1 MNNYYNFLPYFLEIL
16 LRIAP
21 KPATWADNWSY
32 YTIND
37 LLHALITK
45 GWFTKEVRKE
55 LFGWDDATDDLF
67 VRPSYLGIQ
76 LNEDA
81 ILKRIPSMVPS
92 YEYDEDFFE
101 ERMPDQKSYQRKM
114 QYYLRLM
121 VVEDRLQGLDEQI
134 GELVYDDKSH
144 SPLDEMLSYYI
155 IDDSEFEETL
165 LEYCND
171 KGI

>member
-1 MNNYYNFLPYFLEIL
+1 MFDYLTYYLEIL

-21 KPATWADNWSY
+21 KPATWADNWRY

-45 GWFTKEVRKE
+45 GWLTKEVRKE

-67 VRPSYLGIQ
+67 LRPSYLGMQ

-81 ILKRIPSMVPS
+81 ILKQIPSMDPS
-92 YEYDEDFFE
+92 YEYDDDFFDDKH
-101 ERMPDQKSYQRKM
+101 PGLKPYQRKM

-121 VVEDRLQGLDEQI
+121 VVEDRLQVLDGQI
-134 GELVYDDKSH
+134 GELVYDDENH
-144 SPLDEMLSYYI
+144 SSLDEMLSYYT
-155 IDDSEFEETL
+155 IDDNEFEETL
-165 LEYCND
+165 SEYCND

>member
-1 MNNYYNFLPYFLEIL
+1 MFDLLPYFLDTL

-21 KPATWADNWSY
+21 KPANWKEN
-32 YTIND
+32 TIYETPND

-45 GWFTKEVRKE
+45 GWFTKEVRKQ

-67 VRPSYLGIQ
+67 VRPSYLGMS

-81 ILKRIPSMVPS
+81 ILKQIPSMVPS
-92 YEYDEDFFE
+92 DEYDEDFFE

-114 QYYLRLM
+114 QYYLRLV
-121 VVEDRLQGLDEQI
+121 VVEDRLQDFDRQI
-134 GELVYDDKSH
+134 GELVYDDENH

-165 LEYCND
+165 LKYCED

>member
-1 MNNYYNFLPYFLEIL
+1 MFDYLKYFLEIL

-21 KPATWADNWSY
+21 EPATWADNWRY

-55 LFGWDDATDDLF
+55 LFGWDDATDDLL
-67 VRPSYLGIQ
+67 VRPSYLG
-76 LNEDA
+76 
-81 ILKRIPSMVPS
+81 
-92 YEYDEDFFE
+92 
-101 ERMPDQKSYQRKM
+101 KSYQRKM

-121 VVEDRLQGLDEQI
+121 VVEDRLQGLEEQI
-134 GELVYDDKSH
+134 GELVYDDENH

>member
-1 MNNYYNFLPYFLEIL
+1 MFDYYLYFFEIL

-21 KPATWADNWSY
+21 KPTTWADNWRY

-45 GWFTKEVRKE
+45 DWLTKEVRKE

-67 VRPSYLGIQ
+67 VRPSYLGMQ

-81 ILKRIPSMVPS
+81 ILKQIPSMVPS
-92 YEYDEDFFE
+92 DEYDEDFFE

-114 QYYLRLM
+114 QYYLRLV
-121 VVEDRLQGLDEQI
+121 VVEDRLQDFDRQI
-134 GELVYDDKSH
+134 GELVYDDENH

>member
-1 MNNYYNFLPYFLEIL
+1 MFEYLTYFLEIL
-16 LRIAP
+16 FRIAP
-21 KPATWADNWSY
+21 KPATWADNWRY

-67 VRPSYLGIQ
+67 LRPSYLGIQ
-76 LNEDA
+76 LNKDA
-81 ILKRIPSMVPS
+81 ILKQIPFMDPS
-92 YEYDEDFFE
+92 YEYDDDFFE
-101 ERMPDQKSYQRKM
+101 YEFPDLKPYQRKM

-121 VVEDRLQGLDEQI
+121 VVEDRLQDLDGQI
-134 GELVYDDKSH
+134 GELVYDDENH
-144 SPLDEMLSYYI
+144 SSLDEMLSYYT
-155 IDDSEFEETL
+155 IDDNEFEETL

>member
-1 MNNYYNFLPYFLEIL
+1 MFDYLPFYLEIL

-21 KPATWADNWSY
+21 KPTTWADNWRY

-37 LLHALITK
+37 LLYALITK
-45 GWFTKEVRKE
+45 GWFPKEVRKE

-67 VRPSYLGIQ
+67 LRPSYLDMQ

-81 ILKRIPSMVPS
+81 ILKQIPSMVPS
-92 YEYDEDFFE
+92 YEYDDDFFDNE
-101 ERMPDQKSYQRKM
+101 LPGLKPYQRKM

-121 VVEDRLQGLDEQI
+121 VVEDRLQILDGQI
-134 GELVYDDKSH
+134 GELVYDDGND

-155 IDDSEFEETL
+155 INDSEFEESL
-165 LEYCND
+165 LEYCKD

>member
-1 MNNYYNFLPYFLEIL
+1 MFDYLPYFLEIL

-21 KPATWADNWSY
+21 KPTTWADNWRY

-37 LLHALITK
+37 LLHALITR

-67 VRPSYLGIQ
+67 LRPTYLGMQ

-81 ILKRIPSMVPS
+81 ILKQIPSMVPS

-101 ERMPDQKSYQRKM
+101 ERMPDQKPYQRKL

-121 VVEDRLQGLDEQI
+121 VVEDRLQVLDGQI
-134 GELVYDDKSH
+134 GELVNDDGND

-155 IDDSEFEETL
+155 INDSEFEESL
-165 LEYCND
+165 LEYCKD

>member
-1 MNNYYNFLPYFLEIL
+1 MFDYYPYFLEIL

-21 KPATWADNWSY
+21 KPTTWADNWRY

-45 GWFTKEVRKE
+45 GWFPKEVRKE

-67 VRPSYLGIQ
+67 LRPSYLGMQ

-92 YEYDEDFFE
+92 YEYDDDFFDNE
-101 ERMPDQKSYQRKM
+101 LPGLKPYQRKM

-121 VVEDRLQGLDEQI
+121 VVENRLQVLDGQI
-134 GELVYDDKSH
+134 GELVYDDGND

-155 IDDSEFEETL
+155 INDSEFEESL
-165 LEYCND
+165 LEYCKD